1 MKKYILIFIVL
12 FASIQLFGQKTAKG
26 GASFYADK
34 FHGRTTANGEKYD
47 KNKYT
52 AAHRKLPFGTM
63 LKVTNLANGKS
74 VIVRVND
81 RGPFVKN
88 RIIDLSRRAA
98 QELDFIRQGV
108 AKVKIEIINK
118 NTKDS
123 KNQKTEKKTNDKTK
137 IQTKEI
143 YQVNA
148 LKSFPKGYSIQV
160 GTFKELVNLM
170 KLSENLSRKYRSQVF
185 VEVGKYK
192 NEKVYKISVGKLRT
206 RKEAESL
213 KLNIKKHYPDCFIVK
228 F

>member
-1 MKKYILIFIVL
+1 MKKYVLIFMVL
-12 FASIQLFGQKTAKG
+12 FTSIQLFSQKTAKG
-26 GASFYADK
+26 GASYYADK

-63 LKVTNLANGKS
+63 VKVTNLANGKS

-88 RIIDLSRRAA
+88 RIIDVSRRAA
-98 QELDFIRQGV
+98 HELDFIRQGV
-108 AKVKIEIINK
+108 TKVKIEII
-118 NTKDS
+118 D
-123 KNQKTEKKTNDKTK
+123 KNQKTDKNDQKTNDKAK
-137 IQTKEI
+137 IEIKEI

-170 KLSENLSRKYRSQVF
+170 ELSENLSRKYKSQVF

-192 NEKVYKISVGKLRT
+192 KEKVYKISVGKLKT
-206 RKEAESL
+206 KKEAESL
-213 KLNIKKHYPDCFIVK
+213 KLKIKKHYPDCFIVK

>member
-1 MKKYILIFIVL
+1 MVL
-12 FASIQLFGQKTAKG
+12 FTSIQLFAQKTAKG
-26 GASFYADK
+26 GASYYADK

-63 LKVTNLANGKS
+63 VKVTNLVNGKY

-88 RIIDLSRRAA
+88 RIIDVSRRAA
-98 QELDFIRQGV
+98 HELDFIRQGV
-108 AKVKIEIINK
+108 AKVKIEII
-118 NTKDS
+118 D
-123 KNQKTEKKTNDKTK
+123 KNQKTDKNDQKTNDKAK
-137 IQTKEI
+137 VEIKEI

-170 KLSENLSRKYRSQVF
+170 KLSENLSRKYKSQVF

-192 NEKVYKISVGKLRT
+192 KEKVYKISVGKLKT
-206 RKEAESL
+206 KKEAESL
-213 KLNIKKHYPDCFIVK
+213 KLKIKKHYPDCFIVK